1 MPRDSVPIPTS
12 HHHGVRAEP
21 IGFLATL
28 PELPAMTSWNARH
41 GFANLLDRR
50 GISGVTQGE
59 RETVV
64 HFQGRKTPAGKLTQV
79 RVAVAKSRAEIEAAR
94 HLVRQRYQWRG
105 YEVEFADDRCAE
117 NLVPQRFAHEI
128 TIVAEH
134 REATIGTVTLGLDG
148 PLGLR
153 AEETHGAVIQ
163 TARMSGRRVCELT
176 RLAVAESADSKS
188 VLASMFGLA
197 YTAGRTIHDVTDV
210 FIEVNPRHVTY
221 YSRIMGFVVAAGERL
236 CERVR
241 APSVLLHLE
250 VDTLAARLETMAD
263 AAVPQ
268 SSLGEAA

>member
-1 MPRDSVPIPTS
+1 MPRDSVLVPTS
-12 HHHGVRAEP
+12 NHHGVRAEP

-28 PELPAMTSWNARH
+28 PALPLMTSRNARH
-41 GFANLLDRR
+41 AFASLMGGR
-50 GISGVTQGE
+50 GLAGTAQDE
-59 RETVV
+59 
-64 HFQGRKTPAGKLTQV
+64 RKTIVRLRGRTAPAEKLTEV

-153 AEETHGAVIQ
+153 AEETHGVVIQ
-163 TARMSGRRVCELT
+163 SARIRGRRVCELT

-197 YTAGRTIHDVTDV
+197 YTAGRTMHGVTDV

-250 VDTLAARLETMAD
+250 VEALAARLETKAD
-263 AAVPQ
+263 AAGPP
-268 SSLGEAA
+268 SLLGEAA